1 MKKLAVAMKNGVAI
15 VSDGKEVLS
24 QVSAVDSTIASLE
37 AIKEFLATVP
47 VNSAEDLGEG
57 VTIYL
62 PKTIRGLASGAVANY
77 IRENKTSRGN
87 ELQPETV
94 ALYKDVMLM
103 FGERCLNVVFKDA
116 QYAGSN
122 NKDVA
127 VLVNNVWA
135 KMNTVSKNAGSTQ
148 APAQQVVNPKIASKI
163 KELEDQIVDAIMED
177 DDKLE
182 AELSAKLA
190 KLKALLGSTT
200 VTTEPKAVET
210 VVETTVETQEVEL
223 SADDQ
228 FDAEMNA

>member
-127 VLVNNVWA
+127 MLVNNVWA
-135 KMNTVSKNAGSTQ
+135 KMNTVSKNTTTQ

-163 KELEDQIVDAIMED
+163 KEIEDQIVDAIMED

-190 KLKALLGSTT
+190 KLKALLGNTT
-200 VTTEPKAVET
+200 VTTEPKAEVDT
-210 VVETTVETQEVEL
+210 KVETQEVEL

>member
-127 VLVNNVWA
+127 MLVNNVWA
-135 KMNTVSKNAGSTQ
+135 KMNTVSKNTTTQ

-163 KELEDQIVDAIMED
+163 KEIEDQIVDAIMED

-182 AELSAKLA
+182 VELSAKLA
-190 KLKALLGSTT
+190 KLKALLGNTT

>member
-24 QVSAVDSTIASLE
+24 QVSAVDSTVASLE

-127 VLVNNVWA
+127 MLVNNVWA
-135 KMNTVSKNAGSTQ
+135 KMNTVSKNTTTQ

-163 KELEDQIVDAIMED
+163 KEIEDQIVDAIMED

-190 KLKALLGSTT
+190 KLKALLGNTT
-200 VTTEPKAVET
+200 VTTEPKAEVDT
-210 VVETTVETQEVEL
+210 KVETQEVEL

>member
-24 QVSAVDSTIASLE
+24 QVSAVDSTVASLE
-37 AIKEFLATVP
+37 AIKEFLQTVP

-87 ELQPETV
+87 EMQAETV
-94 ALYKDVMLM
+94 ALYREVMVM
-103 FGERCLNVVFKDA
+103 YGERCLSVVFKDA

-127 VLVNNVWA
+127 TLVNNVWA
-135 KMNTVSKNAGSTQ
+135 KMNTVSKNTASQSQAPQ
-148 APAQQVVNPKIASKI
+148 APAVNPKIAGKI
-163 KELEDQIVDAIMED
+163 KEIEDQIVDAIMED
-177 DDKLE
+177 NDELE
-182 AELSAKLA
+182 AELSVKLA
-190 KLKALLGSTT
+190 KLKALLGNTT
-200 VTTEPKAVET
+200 ATTEPKAE
-210 VVETTVETQEVEL
+210 EKTVETEDV

-228 FDAEMNA
+228 FTAEMNA